1 MSINHINDYISKTWN
16 RIVRDGELSTWRG
29 IKMKIS
35 PLGRGGG
42 GWGERLLKKGRPG
55 KFSVTRQKVPEL
67 EDDHFNGRL

>member
-16 RIVRDGELSTWRG
+16 RIVGDGELSTWRG

-42 GWGERLLKKGRPG
+42 GGGGEVTEKGQTWEI
-55 KFSVTRQKVPEL
+55 FSYQAEGSRT
-67 EDDHFNGRL
+67 GR

>member
-16 RIVRDGELSTWRG
+16 RIVRDGELSTWKG

-42 GWGERLLKKGRPG
+42 GWGGEVTEKGQTWEI
-55 KFSVTRQKVPEL
+55 FSYQAEGSRT
-67 EDDHFNGRL
+67 GR